1 MRGVYNGPA
10 MNIHMGHHFHSH
22 RVAVTKN
29 LTEGNPYKLIVQ
41 FALPVFF
48 SQVFQQLYNAADSV
62 IVGQYL
68 GTDALAAVSSSGS
81 LIFLM
86 VSFFNGTALG
96 AGVVISHCFGAGDND
111 GVSRAIHTDLA
122 FGIVSGLI
130 LTAAGVTFTPTLLV
144 WMDTDP
150 EVLPEAIEYFRY
162 YFFGVIAV
170 VLYNICTGIMNALGD
185 SRRPLIYLILSSM
198 TNVVLDLLFVGGFHW
213 GVWSAAFATT
223 ISQALSCVLCLIHLS
238 KKGQI
243 YSVSFRNIRFHGDM
257 LRRILRYGLPSGIQ
271 NSVIGLANVIVQ
283 TQINSFARFATAAFG
298 SHSKIEGFAF
308 IPITSF
314 SMALTTFIGQNLGA
328 RKYDR
333 AKKAARFGIISAVLI
348 AEIIGVC
355 YYLAAPHLI
364 AIFDD
369 NPQVI
374 AYGVQQARVASL
386 FYCLLAFSHSVAAVC
401 RGAGKAFVPMTI
413 MLSVWCVLRIAYIA
427 IVMRLYGDIV
437 HIYWAYPITWAI
449 SSVIYLIYFLFSD
462 WIHGFEAKPRKIL
475 KN

>member
-1 MRGVYNGPA
+1 
-10 MNIHMGHHFHSH
+10 MNIHMGQHFHTH

-29 LTEGNPYKLIVQ
+29 LTEGNPYKLIVL

-62 IVGQYL
+62 IVGQFL
-68 GTDALAAVSSSGS
+68 GTTSLAAVSSTGS
-81 LIFLM
+81 LITLM
-86 VSFFNGTALG
+86 VNFFNGTALG
-96 AGVVISHCFGAGDND
+96 ASIVISHCFGAGDND
-111 GVSRAIHTDLA
+111 GVTRAVHTDLA

-130 LTAAGVTFTPTLLV
+130 LTVIGVSFTPTLLV

-162 YFFGVIAV
+162 YFLGVIAV

-185 SRRPLIYLILSSM
+185 SKRPLVYLIISSL
-198 TNVVLDLLFVGGFHW
+198 TNIALDLLFVGLFRW

-223 ISQALSCVLCLIHLS
+223 ISQALSCLLCLIHLS
-238 KKGQI
+238 KKGEI
-243 YSVSFRNIRFHGDM
+243 YSVDFRKIRLHGDM
-257 LRRILRYGLPSGIQ
+257 LRRILRFGLPAGIQ

-283 TQINSFARFATAAFG
+283 TQINSFAKFATAAFG

-314 SMALTTFIGQNLGA
+314 SMALTTFVGQNLGA
-328 RKYDR
+328 QKYDR
-333 AKKAARFGIISAVLI
+333 ARRAAIFGILSAALM
-348 AEIIGVC
+348 AEAIGVF
-355 YYLAAPHLI
+355 YYFAAPHLI

-369 NPQVI
+369 TPLVI
-374 AYGVQQARVASL
+374 EYGVRQARISSL
-386 FYCLLAFSHSVAAVC
+386 FYCMLAFSHSVAAVC
-401 RGAGKAFVPMTI
+401 RGAGKAIVPMVI
-413 MLSVWCVLRIAYIA
+413 MLSVWCLLRILYIIA
-427 IVMRLYGDIV
+427 VMHIFGDIV
-437 HIYWAYPITWAI
+437 HVYWAYPITWAI

-462 WIHGFEAKPRKIL
+462 WIHGYETKPRKIL